1 MQQPT
6 EQQPTDDLAVAMAR
20 AKRRFPGSAVDAAY
34 PMGWPVYTVRLA
46 LTVLAEQEIATVAR
60 YLLQLAALGA
70 AEPFEFSRLLGL
82 SDKFLAG
89 AAAELLSKELVVQ
102 RPDRQLEITESGR
115 KALAAG
121 GRSWSPQR
129 EYLTVP
135 FDPITRRILDIGSG
149 GLLYPDNAGKTGLF
163 LLPQS
168 GDKPRLTELPLA
180 DIQNYARYETEL
192 KPEEIVEVAEI
203 RHREIRLRYRSD
215 LTVVKLTAGG
225 SSQPTFAVFQGR
237 EYLEAETLALQR
249 LAEAGVNLTP
259 EEYTLDAV
267 QWSPSP
273 EASPEEIRLMAAV
286 REDDQ
291 AVRAVEQSIVEAEV
305 AQQDTADDQERQ
317 QLARQVEEL
326 AAERNDLARH
336 LAASEERLRA
346 QTGGAVRILKT
357 GEHRPLL
364 LRAIDTAAVEITIVS
379 AFITPEAFD
388 REIRRQLFQALKRE
402 VRVRIAWGLGA
413 TGRGRE
419 VERKRTRGQAALA
432 PLVDSARKAGLA
444 HLLTVKRTETHQKFI
459 LCDDKFVAQGSFN
472 WLSNRGESAT
482 RYNAEQEASEYSERP
497 DAVARW
503 QEQAAALFR

>member
-1 MQQPT
+1 M
-6 EQQPTDDLAVAMAR
+6 QQPTDDLAVAMAR

-70 AEPFEFSRLLGL
+70 AEPSEFSRLLGL
-82 SDKFLAG
+82 LDKFLAG

-102 RPDRQLEITESGR
+102 RPDRQLEITEPGR
-115 KALAAG
+115 KALADG

-135 FDPITRRILDIGSG
+135 FDPIARQILDLGLD
-149 GLLYPDNAGKTGLF
+149 GLLHPNNAGKTGLF

-180 DIQNYARYETEL
+180 DIRNYARYETEL
-192 KPEEIVEVAEI
+192 RSSEIVEVAEI
-203 RHREIRLRYRSD
+203 HNRDARLSYRSD

-237 EYLEAETLALQR
+237 EYLEAETVALQR

-259 EEYTLDAV
+259 DEYTLDAV

-273 EASPEEIRLMAAV
+273 GASPEEIRLMAAV

-305 AQQDTADDQERQ
+305 ARQDTEDNQEKQ
-317 QLARQVEEL
+317 KLARQMEEL
-326 AAERNDLARH
+326 EAERNDLARR
-336 LAASEERLRA
+336 LAAREEQLSA

-364 LRAIDTAAVEITIVS
+364 LSAIDTAAVEITIVS
-379 AFITPEAFD
+379 AFINEEAFD
-388 REIRRQLFQALKRE
+388 REIRRKLFQALQRG
-402 VRVRIAWGLGA
+402 VQVRIAWGLGA

-419 VERKRTRGQAALA
+419 ADRKRTRGQTALA
-432 PLVDSARKAGLA
+432 PLAESARKADLA
-444 HLLTVKRTETHQKFI
+444 HRLTVKLTETHQKFI

-472 WLSNRGESAT
+472 WLSNRGEAAA
-482 RYNAEQEASEYSERP
+482 RYNAEQEASEYSERS

-503 QEQAAALFR
+503 QDQAAALFR

>member
-6 EQQPTDDLAVAMAR
+6 EQQLTDDLYVAMAR

-70 AEPFEFSRLLGL
+70 AEPSEFSRLLGL

-102 RPDRQLEITESGR
+102 RPDRQLEITEPGR
-115 KALAAG
+115 KALADG
-121 GRSWSPQR
+121 SRSWSPQR

-135 FDPITRRILDIGSG
+135 FDPITRQILDIGSG
-149 GLLYPDNAGKTGLF
+149 VLLYPDNAGKTGLF
-163 LLPQS
+163 ILPQS
-168 GDKPRLTELPLA
+168 GDKPRLTELPLV
-180 DIQNYARYETEL
+180 DIQNYARYEPEL
-192 KPEEIVEVAEI
+192 RSKEIVEVAEI
-203 RHREIRLRYRSD
+203 HNRDARLRYRND

-237 EYLEAETLALQR
+237 EYREAETVALQR
-249 LAEAGVNLTP
+249 LADDGVNLTP
-259 EEYTLDAV
+259 DEYTIDDV
-267 QWSPSP
+267 RWSPSP
-273 EASPEEIRLMAAV
+273 GASSEETRLLEAV

-291 AVRAVEQSIVEAEV
+291 AVRAVEQSIVETEV
-305 AQQDTADDQERQ
+305 ARQDTADDREKEEQTRR
-317 QLARQVEEL
+317 LEEL
-326 AAERNDLARH
+326 EAERNDLARR
-336 LAASEERLRA
+336 LAASEEQLNA

-379 AFITPEAFD
+379 AFIAPEAFD
-388 REIRRQLFQALKRE
+388 REIRRQLFQALQRG

-419 VERKRTRGQAALA
+419 VERKRTRGQEALA
-432 PLVDSARKAGLA
+432 PLVESARKAGSA
-444 HLLTVKRTETHQKFI
+444 HLLTVKLTETHQKFI

-472 WLSNRGESAT
+472 WLSNRGESST

>member
-6 EQQPTDDLAVAMAR
+6 NDLAVAMAR

-70 AEPFEFSRLLGL
+70 AEPSEFSRLLGL

-102 RPDRQLEITESGR
+102 RPDRQLEITEPGR
-115 KALAAG
+115 KALADG

-149 GLLYPDNAGKTGLF
+149 VLLYPDNAGKIGLF

-180 DIQNYARYETEL
+180 DIQNYARYEEGL
-192 KPEEIVEVAEI
+192 QPEQIVEVAEI
-203 RHREIRLRYRSD
+203 RHRETRLRYRSD
-215 LTVVKLTAGG
+215 LTVVKLTTSAGG
-225 SSQPTFAVFQGR
+225 QPTFAVFHGR
-237 EYLEAETLALQR
+237 EYLEAETVALQR
-249 LAEAGVNLTP
+249 LAEIGVNLTP
-259 EEYTLDAV
+259 DEYTLDNV
-267 QWSPSP
+267 RWSPS
-273 EASPEEIRLMAAV
+273 SGVNSEETRLLEAV

-305 AQQDTADDQERQ
+305 ARQDTADNQEKQ
-317 QLARQVEEL
+317 KLARQMEEL
-326 AAERNDLARH
+326 EAERNDLARR
-336 LAASEERLRA
+336 LAAREEQLSA

-379 AFITPEAFD
+379 AFINEESFD
-388 REIRRQLFQALKRE
+388 REIRRKLFQALKRG

-419 VERKRTRGQAALA
+419 ADRKRTRGQAALT
-432 PLVDSARKAGLA
+432 PLTESAKKANLP
-444 HLLTVKRTETHQKFI
+444 HLLTVKLTETHQKFI

-472 WLSNRGESAT
+472 WLSNRGEAAA

-503 QEQAAALFR
+503 KEQAAALFR

>member
-1 MQQPT
+1 M
-6 EQQPTDDLAVAMAR
+6 QQPTDDLAVAMAR
-20 AKRRFPGSAVDAAY
+20 AKRRFPGSAVAAAY

-46 LTVLAEQEIATVAR
+46 LTVLAEQEIATIAR

-70 AEPFEFSRLLGL
+70 AEPSEFSRLLGL

-102 RPDRQLEITESGR
+102 RPDRQLEITEPGR
-115 KALAAG
+115 KALADG
-121 GRSWSPQR
+121 GRSWSPKR

-149 GLLYPDNAGKTGLF
+149 VLLYPDNAGKIGLF
-163 LLPQS
+163 LLPRS
-168 GDKPRLTELPLA
+168 GDKPRLTELPL
-180 DIQNYARYETEL
+180 DEIRNYAHYEPEL
-192 KPEEIVEVAEI
+192 LSKEIVGVAEI
-203 RHREIRLRYRSD
+203 HNRETRLRYRDD

-237 EYLEAETLALQR
+237 EYLEVETLALQR

-273 EASPEEIRLMAAV
+273 GASPEEIRLMAAV

-305 AQQDTADDQERQ
+305 ARQDTADDQERQ

-326 AAERNDLARH
+326 EAKRNDSDRH
-336 LAASEERLRA
+336 LAASEEQLSA

-357 GEHRPLL
+357 GDHRPLL

-379 AFITPEAFD
+379 AFINEEAFD
-388 REIRRQLFQALKRE
+388 REIRRKLFQALKRG

-419 VERKRTRGQAALA
+419 ADRKRTRGQTALA
-432 PLVDSARKAGLA
+432 PLADSAKKANLT
-444 HLLTVKRTETHQKFI
+444 HLLTVKLTETHQKFI

-472 WLSNRGESAT
+472 WLSNRGESAA
-482 RYNAEQEASEYSERP
+482 RYNAEQDASEYSERS

-503 QEQAAALFR
+503 KEQAAALFR

>member
-60 YLLQLAALGA
+60 CLLQLAALGA
-70 AEPFEFSRLLGL
+70 AEPSEFSRLLGL

-89 AAAELLSKELVVQ
+89 AGAELLSKELVVQ

-115 KALAAG
+115 KALEAG

-149 GLLYPDNAGKTGLF
+149 VLLYPDNAGKTGLF
-163 LLPQS
+163 LLPRS

-180 DIQNYARYETEL
+180 DIRDYARYETEL
-192 KPEEIVEVAEI
+192 QSSEIVEVAEI
-203 RHREIRLRYRSD
+203 HNRDARLRYRSD

-225 SSQPTFAVFQGR
+225 SSQPTFAAFRGR

-273 EASPEEIRLMAAV
+273 VASPEEIQLMAAV

-317 QLARQVEEL
+317 QLARRVEEL
-326 AAERNDLARH
+326 EAERNDLARR

-357 GEHRPLL
+357 GDHRPLL

-379 AFITPEAFD
+379 AFINPKAFNCV
-388 REIRRQLFQALKRE
+388 ICGKLGQALQRG
-402 VRVRIAWGLGA
+402 VRVRIAWGLGHTRRDSEA
-413 TGRGRE
+413 VRKQTQGR
-419 VERKRTRGQAALA
+419 AALA
-432 PLVDSARKAGLA
+432 PLEERARKDGLS

-459 LCDDKFVAQGSFN
+459 LCDDKFVAHGSFN
-472 WLSNRGESAT
+472 WLSYLPNRGDFGPEREGSD
-482 RYNAEQEASEYSERP
+482 YSERP
-497 DAVARW
+497 VDVARW